1 MAIFF
6 SLIQIVTFSNHYFS
20 VQVYLTQSC
29 QVSEI
34 PIYKEGD
41 AAQPTLLESLPEEP
55 VAAEVVAETVP
66 VDLPKVIPEVVL
78 AEAEPV
84 PEPAKKKK
92 RKKKKPLEE
101 EVVVEVAVEEVVLA
115 PVVDQ
120 TEALLEALSDEPAI
134 VEEALDVVGTASE
147 IVIEAVVK
155 DVEAMEVEIGA
166 SPVEVAEV
174 VEVVVAGVT
183 IAVEEVVVSAEEVLE
198 EVLEPAD
205 AAVVEVLEALVEQ
218 DDTEIILEALNSL
231 DYEPILSDSILALLV
246 GKSENREKAVMATI
260 SRLENAMSSVVE
272 EVQKGLEH
280 HNKISLLVSA
290 AKGKA
295 DSVSKATD
303 KKLARADWVDLIE
316 SSAAISAAFEEG
328 EAVDA
333 AAKAS
338 FDKLADVIE
347 RAAKFDLKAPVG
359 AARALLS
366 KSKNDFYT
374 SCQTAQENQVDH
386 ALLAHY
392 QKSVT
397 NRKQVLKNEL
407 AILSEHFP
415 NKVDSINRTFNGA
428 DGVHPAQLEEL
439 NTLITYLSSKVTRYL
454 PF

>member
-1 MAIFF
+1 M
-6 SLIQIVTFSNHYFS
+6 TFSNHYFS
-20 VQVYLTQSC
+20 VLVYLSQSF

-55 VAAEVVAETVP
+55 VIAEVVPETVP
-66 VDLPKVIPEVVL
+66 EDVPEVIAEEVL
-78 AEAEPV
+78 AEVEPV

-101 EVVVEVAVEEVVLA
+101 EVVVGAVVEEVVLA

-134 VEEALDVVGTASE
+134 VEEALDVVGPASE
-147 IVIEAVVK
+147 IVIEAVVEAAEA
-155 DVEAMEVEIGA
+155 VEVVIGA
-166 SPVEVAEV
+166 SPVEV

-290 AKGKA
+290 AKSKA

-439 NTLITYLSSKVTRYL
+439 NTLITYLSSKVTRYF